1 MSGHYKDLINQSLD
15 RTREATLS
23 ILGVGEKG
31 LRSHLGKAMHNRL
44 GEDGCF
50 LASPVFEHTFGWQ
63 TAEKTFADLR
73 GSLLSPELVDALSN
87 AENGDYQFKPTIKPY
102 AHQIR
107 SWKTLLASEPK
118 SAVITT
124 GTGSGKTEC
133 FMVPILQD
141 LIEEHKASQQPLV
154 GVHALFLYPLN
165 ALINS
170 QRERLHAWTAPFGD
184 SIRFCLYN
192 GNTEEKKS
200 KVRKE
205 QSERKN
211 QILSREEL
219 RDNPA
224 PILMTNATMLE
235 YMLVRQVDDPI
246 VQKSKAAQ
254 SLRWIVLDE
263 AHTYVGSQAA
273 ELSLLLRRVVEA
285 FGKQASEIRFVATSA
300 TIADEKA
307 EARLRTYLAG
317 LAGVPESQVEV
328 IGGKRSIPPITLTGP
343 ENGLSLEQ
351 LTAIDR
357 GNAVSNERF
366 TALSGSI
373 MARRIRDRIV
383 NTDERVTLEDIANDL
398 GDLLTARSSSE
409 KQQELLSWID
419 LLTDTKKDGDS
430 EPFLKLRMHL
440 FQRML
445 HGLWSCINPQCADKP
460 ADLSKWPFGNVHLH
474 QRSRCDCGAPVY
486 EVAFCDE
493 CKTPHLVAEQVH
505 PYLRQSSPYV
515 SDEFSLQDDG
525 DSEDSADSGTSV
537 GKTMRHRL
545 VISPRADE
553 AYHREGLDLDTTEL
567 GSLLSKASI
576 DIYHSE
582 ESGSR
587 CVGCGNAGHRPA
599 GFLRK
604 AYLGAPFY
612 VANAV
617 PTVLEFCPEPSKD
630 DCGGNDPV
638 TLPAKGRKLIT
649 FTDSRQGT
657 ARMAVRMQQE
667 AERSRLRGVLY
678 SNLRNVQAL
687 EDSALGGNPHGSV
700 EDNLERAAR
709 MEAAGL
715 KDDAAYFRKIA
726 EDLIGKA
733 GESSS
738 VAIDWTSMV
747 EKIAASDDIR
757 HAMLDYNRYANPQ
770 LFHGDGGAFTLAR
783 VLLTR
788 EFARRPKNQNS
799 AETLGLIKVGYRG
812 LNNISAIPDHWG
824 GTKAPAASGEGS
836 SLLTL
841 ADWKDFLTLAMH
853 FYVREN
859 SFFKLDDAERSWMGT
874 RFAPKRVYEPG
885 TEVSGPRAKSWP
897 QIGSSARQRL
907 IKILS
912 IGIGLDVGIEINK
925 NKVNSW
931 LTAAWKALVSAQILQ
946 TDGEGYALNRE
957 ALTFSLPSTGWICPV
972 TNRFLDT
979 TFRGLTPYLPDR
991 ADRALY
997 RCRPVNLPDY
1007 VSLSPTGESVGA
1019 VREIR
1024 GLVARNERIA
1034 ELRAENLWTDISD
1047 RTVEG
1052 GFYYRTAEHSAQ
1064 QASARLERY
1073 EDDFKRGKI
1082 NVLNCSTTME
1092 MGVDI
1097 GGISAVVMNNVPPH
1111 PANYLQRAGRA
1122 GRRSEARAVAYTLCK
1137 ADPHNNRAFMNPKW
1151 PFETAIPAPVITLS
1165 SGPLVQR
1172 HVNSLLLAKFL
1183 QAEMATED
1191 DRLKLNVH
1199 WFFGGAP
1206 SNSERFC
1213 EWLDETAVGD
1223 ENDHTVLL
1231 GVRRIASKDT
1241 ALGTASIASLLGDA
1255 KDAIKGL
1262 ADTWRDE
1269 YRKLNERHRNTKD
1282 GDPYKKALELERK
1295 RHEEEY
1301 LLRDLAARAFLPGY
1315 GFPTGVVNLN
1325 TYNIEDFKQ
1334 SAKSRENRSREDNI
1348 YSHKEQPSR
1357 DLPVAIREYAPGAQI
1372 VVDGRVY
1379 RSAGV
1384 LLKNYSSGQEGG
1396 QRFDLAWSCGH
1407 CGAHGFKELA
1417 YVSGEELSC
1426 TQCHTLIGLNERKK
1440 VLRPLGFTTDF
1451 YEPTSNDVSAQ
1462 KFIPV
1467 AKPQISVNENVVA
1480 LPDERCGFI
1489 RYGQKGTVLYH
1500 SGGEHGTGY
1509 AVCLACGAAG
1519 SMAPSGEVPESLR
1532 PDKFHRPIG
1541 GASGSHKDRE
1551 CSGESV
1557 ARDIYLGYQA
1567 QTDVLELVLRN
1578 PRSGEWIPANE
1589 EGAVIAMTLAVALRD
1604 VIADKLGISASE
1616 MGFGTRQ
1623 DRDLDTGSIRFV
1635 IQLYDDVAG
1644 GAGFVLA
1651 GLDDISALMDA
1662 MIAKLECPA
1671 ECQNICSSCLAG
1683 KDSRVEFNELD
1694 RRAAL
1699 NWINESALRSH
1710 LQLPAPFSAIAG
1722 ATYWPYDAQRFVR
1735 SALNENSAVIVL
1747 ALSGDAMEW
1756 ELGSPSFRRLV
1767 MGWKVMHQKQVAILV
1782 EKSAI
1787 VSDEIKQDLALLA
1800 SLGVLIA
1807 EYDGKTLYSGV
1818 CAPVQVGYSDGS
1830 SKTLL
1835 GDNLIAACPGSHFL
1849 ESDEQSMWVT
1859 TDQFSGYRFQK
1870 IDTAQW
1876 QTQRNGAEVVEVHT
1890 ELNGAARNMS
1900 SRFVTLLEQKAPSF
1914 FKAIRDEKISR
1925 LVYEDRYLK
1934 SPSSV
1939 IILAAML
1946 RGFSLGENCA
1956 VEVLTSRATTDRMGR
1971 FNWHDWLDEEDQ
1983 RLVTQAFLK
1992 LSLRD
1997 SEERGPKIH
2006 VSVADS
2012 VKELTHRRVLT
2023 LELTS
2028 GAKFTLA
2035 FDQGVGYWTTK
2046 SEYRYRGFDFMDD
2059 PKSQITR
2066 MLEIGAACDV
2076 VNSGDWSTDIT
2087 IYSPAVRT

>member
-1 MSGHYKDLINQSLD
+1 
-15 RTREATLS
+15 
-23 ILGVGEKG
+23 
-31 LRSHLGKAMHNRL
+31 
-44 GEDGCF
+44 
-50 LASPVFEHTFGWQ
+50 
-63 TAEKTFADLR
+63 
-73 GSLLSPELVDALSN
+73 
-87 AENGDYQFKPTIKPY
+87 
-102 AHQIR
+102 
-107 SWKTLLASEPK
+107 
-118 SAVITT
+118 
-124 GTGSGKTEC
+124 
-133 FMVPILQD
+133 
-141 LIEEHKASQQPLV
+141 
-154 GVHALFLYPLN
+154 
-165 ALINS
+165 
-170 QRERLHAWTAPFGD
+170 
-184 SIRFCLYN
+184 
-192 GNTEEKKS
+192 
-200 KVRKE
+200 
-205 QSERKN
+205 
-211 QILSREEL
+211 
-219 RDNPA
+219 
-224 PILMTNATMLE
+224 
-235 YMLVRQVDDPI
+235 
-246 VQKSKAAQ
+246 
-254 SLRWIVLDE
+254 
-263 AHTYVGSQAA
+263 
-273 ELSLLLRRVVEA
+273 
-285 FGKQASEIRFVATSA
+285 
-300 TIADEKA
+300 
-307 EARLRTYLAG
+307 
-317 LAGVPESQVEV
+317 
-328 IGGKRSIPPITLTGP
+328 
-343 ENGLSLEQ
+343 
-351 LTAIDR
+351 
-357 GNAVSNERF
+357 
-366 TALSGSI
+366 
-373 MARRIRDRIV
+373 
-383 NTDERVTLEDIANDL
+383 
-398 GDLLTARSSSE
+398 
-409 KQQELLSWID
+409 
-419 LLTDTKKDGDS
+419 
-430 EPFLKLRMHL
+430 
-440 FQRML
+440 
-445 HGLWSCINPQCADKP
+445 
-460 ADLSKWPFGNVHLH
+460 
-474 QRSRCDCGAPVY
+474 
-486 EVAFCDE
+486 
-493 CKTPHLVAEQVH
+493 
-505 PYLRQSSPYV
+505 
-515 SDEFSLQDDG
+515 
-525 DSEDSADSGTSV
+525 
-537 GKTMRHRL
+537 
-545 VISPRADE
+545 
-553 AYHREGLDLDTTEL
+553 
-567 GSLLSKASI
+567 
-576 DIYHSE
+576 
-582 ESGSR
+582 
-587 CVGCGNAGHRPA
+587 
-599 GFLRK
+599 
-604 AYLGAPFY
+604 
-612 VANAV
+612 
-617 PTVLEFCPEPSKD
+617 
-630 DCGGNDPV
+630 
-638 TLPAKGRKLIT
+638 
-649 FTDSRQGT
+649 
-657 ARMAVRMQQE
+657 MQQE

-687 EDSALGGNPHGSV
+687 EDSSPRVDPHGSV
-700 EDNLERAAR
+700 EENLERAAR

-726 EDLIGKA
+726 EDLIAK
-733 GESSS
+733 EDEPSS
-738 VAIDWTSMV
+738 VSLGWTSMV

-770 LFHGDGGAFTLAR
+770 LFHGDGGALTLAR

-812 LNNISAIPDHWG
+812 LDNISAIPDHWG
-824 GTKAPAASGEGS
+824 GTKAPAASGEGA
-836 SLLTL
+836 SLLSL
-841 ADWKDFLTLAMH
+841 ADWKDFLTLALH

-885 TEVSGPRAKSWP
+885 AEVSGPRAKSWP

-912 IGIGLDVGIEINK
+912 IGIGLDVSIEINK

-946 TDGEGYALNRE
+946 TDGEGYAVSRE

-1034 ELRAENLWTDISD
+1034 ELRADNLWTDISD

-1073 EDDFKRGKI
+1073 EDDFKCGKI

-1172 HVNSLLLAKFL
+1172 HVNSFLLAKFL
-1183 QAEMATED
+1183 RAETATED

-1199 WFFGGAP
+1199 WFFGGTP
-1206 SNSERFC
+1206 SNSDRFC
-1213 EWLDETAVGD
+1213 EWMDEIAAGD
-1223 ENDHTVLL
+1223 ENDHPVLL
-1231 GVRRIASKDT
+1231 GVRRITSKDT
-1241 ALGTASIASLLGDA
+1241 ALGTASIASLLSDA
-1255 KDAIKGL
+1255 KDAIKVL

-1269 YRKLNERHRNTKD
+1269 YRKINERHQGAKD
-1282 GDPYKKALELERK
+1282 GDPYKKALELEKK

-1334 SAKSRENRSREDNI
+1334 SAKSRESRSREDNI

-1384 LLKNYSSGQEGG
+1384 SLKNYSSGQEGG

-1426 TQCHTLIGLNERKK
+1426 TQCHTLIGPNERKK

-1467 AKPQISVNENVVA
+1467 AKPQISVNENVVS

-1509 AVCLACGAAG
+1509 AVCLACGVAG
-1519 SMAPSGEVPESLR
+1519 SMAATGEVPESLR

-1551 CSGESV
+1551 CSGEIV

-1578 PRSGEWIPANE
+1578 PGSGEWIPAND

-1623 DRDLDTGSIRFV
+1623 DRDLDTGSIRYV
-1635 IQLYDDVAG
+1635 LQLYDDVAG

-1651 GLDDISALMDA
+1651 GLDDISALMGA
-1662 MIAKLECPA
+1662 MISKLECPA
-1671 ECQNICSSCLAG
+1671 DCQNICSSCLAS
-1683 KDSRVEFNELD
+1683 KDSRVEYNELD

-1735 SALNENSAVIVL
+1735 SALNENAAVIVL

-1782 EKSAI
+1782 EKSAM

-1807 EYDGKTLYSGV
+1807 EYDGKTPYPGV
-1818 CAPVQVGYSDGS
+1818 CAPVQVGYNDGS

-1835 GDNLIAACPGSHFL
+1835 GDNLIAACPGNHFL
-1849 ESDEQSMWVT
+1849 NSDEQSMWVT

-1870 IDTAQW
+1870 IDTEQW

-1900 SRFVTLLEQKAPSF
+1900 SRFVSLLEQKAPSF

-1934 SPSSV
+1934 SPSTV
-1939 IILAAML
+1939 IILAGIL
-1946 RGFSLGENCA
+1946 RGFSLEENCA
-1956 VEVLTSRATTDRMGR
+1956 IEVLTSRATTDRMGR
-1971 FNWHDWLDEEDQ
+1971 FNWHDWLDGEDQ
-1983 RLVTQAFLK
+1983 RVVTQAFLK

-1997 SEERGPKIH
+1997 GEDSGPKVH
-2006 VSVADS
+2006 VNVVDS

-2035 FDQGVGYWTTK
+2035 FDQGVGYWATK
-2046 SEYRYRGFDFMDD
+2046 SEYRYREFDFTDD
-2059 PKSQITR
+2059 PKSQINR

-2087 IYSPAVRT
+2087 IYSSEVRT

>member
-1 MSGHYKDLINQSLD
+1 MSGYYKDLINQSLE

-23 ILGVGEKG
+23 ILGVGEQG
-31 LRSHLGKAMHNRL
+31 LRSHLGHAMHNRL
-44 GEDGCF
+44 GEEGCF

-63 TAEKTFADLR
+63 AGERTFADLR
-73 GSLLSPELVDALSN
+73 GGLLSHELVDALSN
-87 AENGDYQFKPTIKPY
+87 PCNGDYQFKPTIRPY

-107 SWKTLLASEPK
+107 SWETLLADEPK

-141 LIEEHKASQQPLV
+141 LIEEQKACHQPLV
-154 GVHALFLYPLN
+154 GVRALFLYPLN

-170 QRERLHAWTAPFGD
+170 QRERLNAWTAPFGD
-184 SIRFCLYN
+184 NIRFCLYN
-192 GNTEEKKS
+192 GNTEENKS

-205 QSERKN
+205 QRERPN

-235 YMLVRQVDDPI
+235 YMLVRQIDDPI
-246 VQKSKAAQ
+246 IQKSKAVK

-285 FGKQASEIRFVATSA
+285 FGREASEIRFVATSA
-300 TIADEKA
+300 TIADDKA
-307 EARLRTYLAG
+307 ESRLRTYLAG
-317 LAGVPESQVEV
+317 LAGVSESQVEV
-328 IGGKRSIPPITLTGP
+328 IGGKRSIPSISVNEPYNRLT
-343 ENGLSLEQ
+343 LEQ
-351 LTAIDR
+351 LLDIDR
-357 GNAVSNERF
+357 GNPVSLDRF
-366 TALSGSI
+366 SALSGSAV
-373 MARRIRDRIV
+373 ARRIRDRIV
-383 NTDERVTLEDIANDL
+383 NTDQRVTLDELALDL
-398 GDLLTARSSSE
+398 GDLLSATTAADR
-409 KQQELLSWID
+409 QQELLSWVD
-419 LLTDTKKDGDS
+419 LLTDTKKDDES

-445 HGLWSCINPQCADKP
+445 HGLWSCIHHECTEKSEE
-460 ADLSKWPFGNVHLH
+460 LSKWPFGNVHLH

-505 PYLRQSSPYV
+505 PHLRQSSPYV
-515 SDEFSLQDDG
+515 SDEFALQDESE
-525 DSEDSADSGTSV
+525 SEDFAEGSTNVGT
-537 GKTMRHRL
+537 TTRHRL
-545 VISPRADE
+545 VISPKADE
-553 AYHREGLDLDTTEL
+553 AYHREGLDLETAEL
-567 GSLLSKASI
+567 GSLLSKSSI
-576 DIYHSE
+576 DIFHSE

-587 CVGCGNAGHRPA
+587 CGGCGNAGHRAA

-617 PTVLEFCPEPSKD
+617 PTVLEFCPEPAKD

-638 TLPAKGRKLIT
+638 TLPARGRKLIT

-657 ARMAVRMQQE
+657 ARMAIRMQQE

-678 SNLRNVQAL
+678 SNLRNAQAL
-687 EDSALGGNPHGSV
+687 ENSKPQNKPTGSA
-700 EDNLERAAR
+700 EDVLQQAEQLEK
-709 MEAAGL
+709 MGL
-715 KDDAAYFRKIA
+715 KAQAAELREIA
-726 EDLIGKA
+726 DSM
-733 GESSS
+733 SSGNS
-738 VAIDWTSMV
+738 GSSNLALEWNSLV
-747 EKIAASDDIR
+747 EKIAATDDIR

-770 LFHGDGGAFTLAR
+770 LFQGDGGAFTLAR

-799 AETLGLIKVGYRG
+799 AETLGLVRVGYRG
-812 LNNISAIPDHWG
+812 LDNINTTPEHWEGTTAPD
-824 GTKAPAASGEGS
+824 ASGDGA

-841 ADWKDFLTLAMH
+841 ADWKDFLTMALH
-853 FYVREN
+853 YYVREN

-874 RFAPKRVYEPG
+874 RFAPKKVYEPG
-885 TEVSGPRAKSWP
+885 REVSGPRAKSWP
-897 QIGSSARQRL
+897 QIGTSARHRL
-907 IKILS
+907 VKILS
-912 IGIGLDVGIEINK
+912 IGIGLDVGVEINK
-925 NKVNSW
+925 NKVNYW
-931 LTAAWKALVSAQILQ
+931 LTAAWKALVGAQILQ
-946 TDGEGYALNRE
+946 TDGEGYALDRE
-957 ALTFSLPSTGWICPV
+957 SLTFSLPSIGWVCPV

-997 RCRPVNLPDY
+997 RCRPVDLPDY
-1007 VSLSPTGESVGA
+1007 VSLSPSGESIGA

-1024 GLVARNERIA
+1024 GLVARNEQIA
-1034 ELRAENLWTDISD
+1034 DLRADNLWTDISD

-1064 QASARLERY
+1064 QASTRLERY

-1137 ADPHNNRAFMNPKW
+1137 ADPHNNRAFKNPKW

-1172 HVNSLLLAKFL
+1172 HVNSFLLAKFL
-1183 QAEMATED
+1183 RSETDTD

-1199 WFFGGAP
+1199 WFFGGSPAM
-1206 SNSERFC
+1206 SDRFC
-1213 EWLDETAVGD
+1213 EWLDEIAVRD
-1223 ENDHTVLL
+1223 ENDDSVLQ
-1231 GVRRIASKDT
+1231 GVSRIASKDT
-1241 ALGTASIASLLGDA
+1241 ALGAVSIASLLGEA
-1255 KDAIKGL
+1255 KEALKAL
-1262 ADTWRDE
+1262 ADAWREE
-1269 YRKLNERHRNTKD
+1269 YRKLNERHRDTKD

-1334 SAKSRENRSREDNI
+1334 AAQNRENRSREDNI

-1384 LLKNYSSGQEGG
+1384 LLQNYSSGQDGG

-1417 YVSGEELSC
+1417 YVSGEDLSC
-1426 TQCHTLIGLNERKK
+1426 SQCHSLIDRRNRKK
-1440 VLRPLGFTTDF
+1440 VLRPQGFTTDF
-1451 YEPTSNDVSAQ
+1451 YEPTSNDISAQ

-1467 AKPQISVNENVVA
+1467 AKPLISVNDNVVS

-1489 RYGQKGTVLYH
+1489 HYGQKGTVLYH
-1500 SGGEHGTGY
+1500 SGGEHGSGY
-1509 AVCLACGAAG
+1509 AVCLACGAAA
-1519 SMAPSGEVPESLR
+1519 SMTPNGDVPESLR
-1532 PDKFHRPIG
+1532 PDQFHRPIG
-1541 GASGSHKDRE
+1541 GVSGSQKDRK

-1567 QTDVLELVLRN
+1567 QTDVLELVLKS
-1578 PRSGEWIPANE
+1578 PLSGEWIPATDA
-1589 EGAVIAMTLAVALRD
+1589 GGVIAMTLAVALRD
-1604 VIADKLGISASE
+1604 VIAEKLGIAASE

-1623 DRDLDTGSIRFV
+1623 DKDMDTGSTRYV

-1651 GLDDISALMDA
+1651 GLDDISAFIGG

-1671 ECQNICSSCLAG
+1671 DCENICSSCLAS

-1694 RRAAL
+1694 RRTAL
-1699 NWINESALRSH
+1699 NWINESGLRSH
-1710 LQLPAPFSAIAG
+1710 LQLPAPFSAIYG

-1735 SALNENSAVIVL
+1735 SALNENAVVIVL
-1747 ALSGDAMEW
+1747 ALSGDAIEW
-1756 ELGSPSFRRLV
+1756 ELGSPRFRRLV

-1782 EKSAI
+1782 EKAAI
-1787 VSDEIKQDLALLA
+1787 ASDEIKQDLALLA

-1807 EYDGKTLYSGV
+1807 EYNGKTPYEGV
-1818 CAPVQVGYSDGS
+1818 CAPVQVGYNDGS

-1835 GDNLIAACPGSHFL
+1835 GDNLIAACPGSQFL
-1849 ESDEQSMWVT
+1849 ASDEQSMWVT

-1870 IDTAQW
+1870 IDTSQW
-1876 QTQRNGAEVVEVHT
+1876 QAQRNGAEVVEVHT

-1900 SRFVTLLEQKAPSF
+1900 SRFVGLLEQKAPSF
-1914 FKAIRDEKISR
+1914 FKEVRDEKISR

-1939 IILAAML
+1939 IILAGML
-1946 RGFSLGENCA
+1946 RGFSLDENCA
-1956 VEVLTSRATTDRMGR
+1956 IEVLTSRATTDRMGR
-1971 FNWHDWLDEEDQ
+1971 FNWHDWLDREDQ
-1983 RLVTQAFLK
+1983 RIVTQAFLK
-1992 LSLRD
+1992 LCLSD
-1997 SEERGPKIH
+1997 SEEIRPKIH

-2012 VKELTHRRVLT
+2012 AKELTHRRVLT
-2023 LELTS
+2023 LEVAS

-2035 FDQGVGYWTTK
+2035 LDQGVGYWATK
-2046 SEYRYRGFDFMDD
+2046 SEYRYREFDFTGD
-2059 PKSQITR
+2059 PKIQITR
-2066 MLEIGAACDV
+2066 MLEIAANCDV
-2076 VNSGDWSTDIT
+2076 INSGDWPTDIT
-2087 IYSPAVRT
+2087 IYSAAAGT